1 MNGMKRLWNYLRSR
15 PLYGGLIVLGLISL
29 SIILWPSPKLSLTV
43 VSQKPTEGETK
54 FSVYESP
61 TFTFNQ
67 EVFAEDFSVNSI
79 PEENWQITQL
89 SPDTI
94 ALTHKLYLQVNHDY
108 QLTLTHR
115 SGFSTATHFTTKAEQ
130 NDPRY
135 LQGVQADMDRDY
147 PLATSFPYE
156 TNLLSAIYSAPLTI
170 QITIK
175 SPYLTSS
182 QAIAQMKSYIS
193 GKGGDASVHK
203 YIVIPASPLPS
214 PSTAPLT
221 TQPDL

>member
-1 MNGMKRLWNYLRSR
+1 MNRIWNYLKSR
-15 PLYGGLIVLGLISL
+15 PLYGGLIIL
-29 SIILWPSPKLSLTV
+29 SVIALAIILWPSPKAKLTV

-79 PEENWQITQL
+79 PEETWQIIQS

-94 ALTHKLYLQVNHDY
+94 TLAHKLHLQVNHDY

-115 SGFSTATHFTTKAEQ
+115 SGFSVAIHFTTKAEQ

-182 QAIAQMKSYIS
+182 QAIAQMKAYVS

-203 YIVIPASPLPS
+203 YVVIPASPTPTPS
-214 PSTAPLT
+214 IAPAT